1 MNRKRYGDPWDF
13 RYKLSQISRVM
24 KMVFFMMLLSLTHLS
39 ASVKSQNSVVNLT
52 LKNVSVEQALTKVE
66 KQLKQNFFFNREN
79 VDLERKVDLQLSDA
93 DLDELVLQ
101 LFGRDYK
108 YRVVDNIIVVSR
120 KDEEQEQPQQIK
132 VEGVVKDKRGDA
144 LPGVTVLIKGTKIG
158 VATDLDGK
166 YSLSV
171 PVGAQVLVFSMVGM
185 QDKEETVGKR
195 TRIDVVLEEAVSELE
210 DVVVTGYYTQAKN
223 SFTGAARTIT
233 AEELQMGGNQN
244 ILTALQNVDPSFMKI
259 DNNLAGSN
267 PNVVPEFQIRG
278 AGSISGIESEY
289 EGNPNS
295 PVFIVDG
302 FEMTA
307 EKVYDMDP
315 YRVASIT
322 LLKDAAATAIYGSRA
337 SNGVVVITTNAP
349 ANGKMQVSYNVDASF
364 YIADLSDYNVCN
376 AEEKLAI
383 EKAAGMYTSTA
394 VNSQVTLDKWYNE
407 KLANIKRG
415 YDTYWLDKP
424 LDAVAVANKHTLRLD
439 GGNDNIRYGLEVN
452 YSNTPGVMKE
462 SGRRRL
468 ALGMELQYIYKNLT
482 FRNTLTYS
490 NVKAVNSPYGS
501 FSTYTQRNPY
511 VRYKDDDGNYI
522 YEVDRYIP
530 ISGGGLGQTFY
541 NPLYNTT
548 LNTIDEE
555 KYNDVTN
562 NFGVDWTIIEGLRL
576 KGSFS
581 FTHQNTYGDNFKPAR
596 HTDFADYSDEDFDRR
611 GAYIGSRGENF
622 SYDASAVLT
631 YFWQLDKHVV
641 NANLGWN
648 LQENVTREFTVKTEG
663 FPNENLD
670 YISFAT
676 QYEKEGAPAGDEY
689 TSRLVGFLGNLNYS
703 YDERYLLDLSFR
715 EDASSRFGAD
725 KRWAPFWSAG
735 LGWNL
740 HNEGFLKDLTF
751 INRLKIRGSYGL
763 TGSQNYNPYQ
773 AMTTYK
779 YLTGERY
786 HHIVGAEVMALGNE
800 KLGWQRTLQQNYGL
814 DIDLWNERINITGN
828 YYIKLSKDVL
838 TSVTL
843 PPSLG
848 FDSYMDNL
856 GEVKNYGY
864 ELSLR
869 VAILKNPA
877 KRLFWSVNANAL
889 HNKNKLMKISNALR
903 AYNDSQDEDSMAGS
917 KKKESNRP
925 KVRYIE
931 GESMN
936 SIWVN
941 RSLGIDPATG
951 NELFLAKNGDIVTE
965 WSTDNYVIG
974 GCTDSELEGTFGTNF
989 QWRGFQLNMIFRY
1002 SLGGQIYNQT
1012 LVDKVQDADLR
1023 GNVDRRVFEERWQKP
1038 GDKVMFTKF
1047 GPGINAN
1054 ATSLTKPTSRF
1065 IEDNNYLE
1073 LSTLNLSY
1081 EFGMPWMKKVGL
1093 KRLKVLFYMNDV
1105 FRASTV
1111 KQERGID
1118 YPFARNFSVGLQA
1131 RF

>member
-1 MNRKRYGDPWDF
+1 M
-13 RYKLSQISRVM
+13 
-24 KMVFFMMLLSLTHLS
+24 
-39 ASVKSQNSVVNLT
+39 
-52 LKNVSVEQALTKVE
+52 
-66 KQLKQNFFFNREN
+66 
-79 VDLERKVDLQLSDA
+79 
-93 DLDELVLQ
+93 
-101 LFGRDYK
+101 
-108 YRVVDNIIVVSR
+108 
-120 KDEEQEQPQQIK
+120 
-132 VEGVVKDKRGDA
+132 
-144 LPGVTVLIKGTKIG
+144 
-158 VATDLDGK
+158 
-166 YSLSV
+166 
-171 PVGAQVLVFSMVGM
+171 
-185 QDKEETVGKR
+185 
-195 TRIDVVLEEAVSELE
+195 
-210 DVVVTGYYTQAKN
+210 
-223 SFTGAARTIT
+223 
-233 AEELQMGGNQN
+233 
-244 ILTALQNVDPSFMKI
+244 
-259 DNNLAGSN
+259 
-267 PNVVPEFQIRG
+267 
-278 AGSISGIESEY
+278 
-289 EGNPNS
+289 
-295 PVFIVDG
+295 
-302 FEMTA
+302 
-307 EKVYDMDP
+307 
-315 YRVASIT
+315 
-322 LLKDAAATAIYGSRA
+322 
-337 SNGVVVITTNAP
+337 
-349 ANGKMQVSYNVDASF
+349 
-364 YIADLSDYNVCN
+364 
-376 AEEKLAI
+376 
-383 EKAAGMYTSTA
+383 
-394 VNSQVTLDKWYNE
+394 
-407 KLANIKRG
+407 
-415 YDTYWLDKP
+415 
-424 LDAVAVANKHTLRLD
+424 
-439 GGNDNIRYGLEVN
+439 
-452 YSNTPGVMKE
+452 
-462 SGRRRL
+462 
-468 ALGMELQYIYKNLT
+468 T
-482 FRNTLTYS
+482 FRNSLTYS

-522 YEVDRYIP
+522 YKVDRYIP

-740 HNEGFLKDLTF
+740 HNEGFLKDVTF

-786 HHIVGAEVMALGNE
+786 HHTVGAEVMALGNE

>member
-501 FSTYTQRNPY
+501 Y

-740 HNEGFLKDLTF
+740 HNEGFLKDVTF

-786 HHIVGAEVMALGNE
+786 HHTVGAEVMALGNE